1 MSIFNNNKLDPFGT
15 NSLFADIDKTDQ
27 QIDSMNLPSFVKEE
41 EEKKRKKA
49 EQIMKLRNLADT
61 LNMVNA
67 QKSGNAQA
75 ASMYSNRRRQ
85 RQLDE
90 QAAKTKAE
98 QKAQQELLKQ
108 QQDAFIKANPDY
120 AKMIQMNELF
130 GFTPPAEKNRESYV
144 AKDGYRYFVDNNQRV
159 FPGVTVTETQSQ
171 EDIYKENAA
180 RIKNTILTKGV
191 DALTE
196 NEKSFYNDYIK
207 RTGGNP
213 FNQVM
218 ADMFLDNNPGTE
230 RNKPKSYKV
239 INNSYGNA
247 SAESII
253 KQAMELNDMTRE
265 EVIRNLKA
273 NNIIAE

>member
-15 NSLFADIDKTDQ
+15 NSLFADINNTNQ
-27 QIDSMNLPSFVKEE
+27 QINSMNLPSFAKEE

-49 EQIMKLRNLADT
+49 EQMMKLQNLADT
-61 LNMVNA
+61 FNMVNA
-67 QKSGNAQA
+67 QKSGNAQGVA
-75 ASMYSNRRRQ
+75 LYSNRMKQ
-85 RQLDE
+85 RQLE
-90 QAAKTKAE
+90 QQAAKAKAE

-144 AKDGYRYFVDNNQRV
+144 AKDGYRYFVDNNERV
-159 FPGVTVTETQSQ
+159 FPGVTVTEKQSQ

-180 RIKNTILTKGV
+180 RIKNIILTEGTSG
-191 DALTE
+191 LTD
-196 NEKSFYNDYIK
+196 NELAFYDDYIK

-213 FNQVM
+213 FNQALANIVGN
-218 ADMFLDNNPGTE
+218 DNPGTQ
-230 RNKPKSYKV
+230 RNKIYKV
-239 INNSYGNA
+239 INNAYGNT

-253 KQAMELNDMTRE
+253 KQAMELNGVSRE
-265 EVIRNLKA
+265 EAIRNLKA

>member
-15 NSLFADIDKTDQ
+15 NSLFADINNTNQ
-27 QIDSMNLPSFVKEE
+27 QINSMNLPSFAKEE

-49 EQIMKLRNLADT
+49 EQMMKLQNLADT
-61 LNMVNA
+61 FNMVNA
-67 QKSGNAQA
+67 QKSGNAQGVA
-75 ASMYSNRRRQ
+75 LYSNRMKQ
-85 RQLDE
+85 RQLE
-90 QAAKTKAE
+90 QQAAKAKAE

-144 AKDGYRYFVDNNQRV
+144 AKDGYRYFVDKNERV
-159 FPGVTVTETQSQ
+159 FPGVTVTEKQSQ

-180 RIKNTILTKGV
+180 RIKNIILTEGTSG
-191 DALTE
+191 LTD
-196 NEKSFYNDYIK
+196 NELAFYDDYIK

-213 FNQVM
+213 FNQALANIVGN
-218 ADMFLDNNPGTE
+218 DNPGTQ
-230 RNKPKSYKV
+230 RNKIYKV
-239 INNSYGNA
+239 INNAYGNT

-253 KQAMELNDMTRE
+253 KQAMELNGVSRE
-265 EVIRNLKA
+265 EAIRNLKA

>member
-1 MSIFNNNKLDPFGT
+1 MDSKKLQDF
-15 NSLFADIDKTDQ
+15 
-27 QIDSMNLPSFVKEE
+27 
-41 EEKKRKKA
+41 
-49 EQIMKLRNLADT
+49 ADT
-61 LNMVNA
+61 LRMVNA
-67 QKSGNAQA
+67 NKSGNAQGVA
-75 ASMYSNRRRQ
+75 FYSNQIKQ
-85 RQLDE
+85 RQLEE
-90 QAAKTKAE
+90 QAKLKKLAD
-98 QKAQQELLKQ
+98 QKKRDDFYNSLN
-108 QQDAFIKANPDY
+108 ANQ
-120 AKMIQMNELF
+120 KMIFDMKEGGMPDSYIKSQF
-130 GFTPPAEKNRESYV
+130 YADPKKRDSYV
-144 AKDGYRYFVDNNQRV
+144 AKDGYRYYVDGKQERV

-191 DALTE
+191 DSLTE
-196 NEKSFYNDYIK
+196 NEKLFYNDYIK

-218 ADMFLDNNPGTE
+218 ADMFVDNNPGTK

-253 KQAMELNDMTRE
+253 KQAMELNNNLTRE
-265 EVIRNLKA
+265 DVIRNLIA

>member
-1 MSIFNNNKLDPFGT
+1 MDSKKLQDF
-15 NSLFADIDKTDQ
+15 
-27 QIDSMNLPSFVKEE
+27 
-41 EEKKRKKA
+41 
-49 EQIMKLRNLADT
+49 ADT
-61 LNMVNA
+61 LRMVNA
-67 QKSGNAQA
+67 NKSGNAQGVA
-75 ASMYSNRRRQ
+75 FYSNQIKQ
-85 RQLDE
+85 RQLEE
-90 QAAKTKAE
+90 QAKLKKLAD
-98 QKAQQELLKQ
+98 QKKRDDFYNSLN
-108 QQDAFIKANPDY
+108 ANQ
-120 AKMIQMNELF
+120 KMIFDMKQAGMPDSYIKSQF
-130 GFTPPAEKNRESYV
+130 YPDPKKRDSYV
-144 AKDGYRYFVDNNQRV
+144 AKDGYRYYVDGKQERV

-218 ADMFLDNNPGTE
+218 ADMFLDNNPGTQ

-239 INNSYGNA
+239 INNSYGNV
-247 SAESII
+247 SAETII
-253 KQAMELNDMTRE
+253 KQAMDLNDMTRE

>member
-1 MSIFNNNKLDPFGT
+1 
-15 NSLFADIDKTDQ
+15 
-27 QIDSMNLPSFVKEE
+27 MN
-41 EEKKRKKA
+41 
-49 EQIMKLRNLADT
+49 Q
-61 LNMVNA
+61 
-67 QKSGNAQA
+67 
-75 ASMYSNRRRQ
+75 
-85 RQLDE
+85 
-90 QAAKTKAE
+90 
-98 QKAQQELLKQ
+98 
-108 QQDAFIKANPDY
+108 
-120 AKMIQMNELF
+120 LF
-130 GFTPPAEKNRESYV
+130 GFTPPAKKNRDSYV
-144 AKDGYRYFVDNNQRV
+144 AKDGYRYYVDGKQERV

-218 ADMFLDNNPGTE
+218 ADMFLDNNPGTQ